1 MYQAVYNELYKG
13 IVVEFIRSLL
23 LMGGVKSLKFS
34 TVKFCDLK
42 EFVWIMQIYLLHSVT
57 AWPILIFFNT
67 HRSLPQS
74 VT

>member
-42 EFVWIMQIYLLHSVT
+42 EFV
-57 AWPILIFFNT
+57 
-67 HRSLPQS
+67 
-74 VT
+74 